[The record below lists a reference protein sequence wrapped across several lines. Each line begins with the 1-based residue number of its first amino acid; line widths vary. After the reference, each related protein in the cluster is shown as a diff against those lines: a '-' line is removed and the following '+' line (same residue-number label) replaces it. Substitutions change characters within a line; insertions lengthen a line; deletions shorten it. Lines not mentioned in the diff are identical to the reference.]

1 MLLERLR
8 YVKNV
13 PNGILPTD
21 PLLDETVLFKTVI
34 GFKGLYEGPAKMFL
48 ERYGKTICPG
58 ILRTDPLL
66 DETVSFKTVTG
77 LKGMIWGSGKIA
89 F

>member
-21 PLLDETVLFKTVI
+21 PLLDESILFKTVI
-34 GFKGLYEGPAKMFL
+34 GFKSLYEGPEKMAL
-48 ERYGKTICPG
+48 ERRGKNGSHG
-58 ILRTDPLL
+58 ILPTDPLL
-66 DETVSFKTVTG
+66 DETVLFETVTG
-77 LKGMIWGSGKIA
+77 VQGII
-89 F
+89 

>member
-48 ERYGKTICPG
+48 ER
-58 ILRTDPLL
+58 
-66 DETVSFKTVTG
+66 
-77 LKGMIWGSGKIA
+77 
-89 F
+89 